1 MTSAATPDVA
11 IATQDVAIATQDVA
25 PSIPLPAPS
34 GEPIRGAVSPSA
46 PASSDAAPAAT
57 GGAGGLAGGGGVPA
71 LPDDVP
77 DHVLV
82 AQLVGARLATE
93 ADFARVNKAR
103 MLAHR
108 LAGLLAIPDGQRG
121 RREMA
126 RKIAAEFGFKTFQ
139 HVYRLLDLYKKG
151 GLMALARLGQ
161 RRDRGQARVLVSAG
175 FEAWADS
182 HPALGEPQALA
193 EKMLQ
198 LTRAAWVGGAAGA
211 TQAWLKATAA
221 LAKELMDAG
230 HPREAAAELLS
241 LPCPRRFVEAEGK
254 KFRVAG
260 VARRDGKRAYDHHMT
275 PVQRTAAGL
284 MPGDLVCGDISPLD
298 IPVAR
303 PDGSVAY
310 ARMIAWHD
318 VATNWLHVDLVRL
331 DKGEGIR
338 REHVAASFCRMCE
351 TAPFGAPRHLYLD
364 NGSEYKWEELIQAWV
379 QVAMLTKHAFRVDEA
394 GLLPEQARV
403 TRSIPFH
410 PRGKRIEGRFGNLH
424 QHLAWWLGYVGGNRM
439 AKKITTLGKG
449 VEVSDFSLVEE
460 WLKLTLDDYH
470 ATPQQSKHM
479 KGLSPMQALERA
491 RAAGWKKAVIE
502 REILMLAFADREQRR
517 INRGAINYMGRTW
530 FHDELMAIEGR
541 VEVAYPRIASPE
553 YECLIVL
560 DLKGQPICIA
570 QPQESYGMLDQAGAK
585 EAARRRK
592 AFRLLVADREKE
604 AGGALDG
611 AALAGVRAKALGLE
625 ETLSAIDAEAIRI
638 EPSPEA
644 AALRRKY
651 LEAVDARLKEQ
662 ARRAAER
669 AAAENLIR
677 WAEEDEDTK
686 AARAMGF

>member
-1 MTSAATPDVA
+1 LTPP
-11 IATQDVAIATQDVA
+11 A
-25 PSIPLPAPS
+25 PGGEPIQAGVRPLPAHTS
-34 GEPIRGAVSPSA
+34 
-46 PASSDAAPAAT
+46 PAAT
-57 GGAGGLAGGGGVPA
+57 GAGGLSPGGGVPA

-121 RREMA
+121 RREVA
-126 RKIAAEFGFKTFQ
+126 KKIAAEFGFKSFQ

-161 RRDRGQARVLVSAG
+161 RKDRGQARVLVSVA
-175 FEAWADS
+175 FESWAAS
-182 HPALGEPQALA
+182 HPELGEPAALA

-198 LTRAAWVGGAAGA
+198 LTRAAWVGGASGA

-230 HPREAAAELLS
+230 HAREAAAALLS
-241 LPCPRRFVEAEGK
+241 LPCPRRFVEAEGR

-260 VARRDGKRAYDHHMT
+260 LAKRDGKAVYDRHLA
-275 PVQRTAAGL
+275 PVPRTAAGL
-284 MPGDLVCGDISPLD
+284 MPGDVVCGDISPLD

-303 PDGSVAY
+303 KDGSVAY

-318 VATNWLHVDLVRL
+318 VATNWLHVDVVLL

-379 QVAMLTKHAFRVDEA
+379 QVAMLTKHALRVDLNE
-394 GLLPEQARV
+394 LLPEQARV

-424 QHLAWWLGYVGGNRM
+424 QHLAWWFGYVGGNRM
-439 AKKITTLGKG
+439 AKKITTMGKG
-449 VEVSDFSLVEE
+449 VEVSDFALVQE
-460 WLKLTLDDYH
+460 WLQLTLEDYH
-470 ATPQQSKHM
+470 TTPQQAEHM
-479 KGLSPMQALERA
+479 KGLSPMQKLEQA
-491 RAAGWKKAVIE
+491 REAGWKKAVIE
-502 REILMLAFADREQRR
+502 REILMLAFADREMRKVDR
-517 INRGAINYMGRTW
+517 GCINWMGRTW
-530 FHDELMAIEGR
+530 FHDELMTIDGR
-541 VEVAYPRIASPE
+541 VEVAWPRIAAPE
-553 YECLIVL
+553 YEGLIVL
-560 DLKGQPICIA
+560 DPRTQRVICVA
-570 QPQESYGMLDQAGAK
+570 QPQVPVGLLDQAGAK

-592 AFRLLVADREKE
+592 AFRLLVADRERE

-611 AALAGVRAKALGLE
+611 AALAGVRAKALGLD
-625 ETLSAIDAEAIRI
+625 ETLAAVEAEAVRI

-644 AALRRKY
+644 QQLRQKY
-651 LEAVDARLKEQ
+651 LEAVEARLKETT
-662 ARRAAER
+662 RRAAER

>member
-1 MTSAATPDVA
+1 M
-11 IATQDVAIATQDVA
+11 
-25 PSIPLPAPS
+25 
-34 GEPIRGAVSPSA
+34 
-46 PASSDAAPAAT
+46 
-57 GGAGGLAGGGGVPA
+57 GGVPA

-108 LAGLLAIPDGQRG
+108 LAGLLAVPDGQRG
-121 RREMA
+121 RREVA
-126 RKIAAEFGFKTFQ
+126 KRIAAEFGFKSFQ

-161 RRDRGQARVLVSAG
+161 RKDRGQARVLVSVA
-175 FEAWADS
+175 FESWAAS
-182 HPALGEPQALA
+182 HPELGEPAALA

-198 LTRAAWVGGAAGA
+198 LTRAAWVGGASGA

-230 HPREAAAELLS
+230 HAREAAAALLS
-241 LPCPRRFVEAEGK
+241 LPCPRRFVEAEGR

-260 VARRDGKRAYDHHMT
+260 LAKRDGKAVYDRHLA
-275 PVQRTAAGL
+275 PVPRTAAGL
-284 MPGDLVCGDISPLD
+284 MPGDVVCGDISPLD

-303 PDGSVAY
+303 KDGSVAY

-318 VATNWLHVDLVRL
+318 VATNWLHVDLVLL
-331 DKGEGIR
+331 DKGEGVR

-379 QVAMLTKHAFRVDEA
+379 QVAMLTKHALRVDLNE
-394 GLLPEQARV
+394 LLPEQARV

-424 QHLAWWLGYVGGNRM
+424 QHLAWWFGYVGGNRM
-439 AKKITTLGKG
+439 AKKITTMGKG
-449 VEVSDFSLVEE
+449 VEVSDFALVQE
-460 WLKLTLDDYH
+460 WLQLTLEDYH
-470 ATPQQSKHM
+470 TTPQQAEHM
-479 KGLSPMQALERA
+479 KGLSPMQKLEQA
-491 RAAGWKKAVIE
+491 REAGWKKAVIE
-502 REILMLAFADREQRR
+502 REILMLAFADREMRKVDR
-517 INRGAINYMGRTW
+517 GCINWMGRTW
-530 FHDELMAIEGR
+530 FHDELMTIDGR
-541 VEVAYPRIASPE
+541 VEVAWPRIAAPE
-553 YECLIVL
+553 YEGLIVL
-560 DLKGQPICIA
+560 DPRTQRVICVA
-570 QPQESYGMLDQAGAK
+570 QPQVPVGLLDQAGAK

-592 AFRLLVADREKE
+592 AFRLLVADRERE

-611 AALAGVRAKALGLE
+611 AALAGVRAKALGLD
-625 ETLSAIDAEAIRI
+625 ETLAAVEAEAVRI

-644 AALRRKY
+644 QQLRQKY
-651 LEAVDARLKEQ
+651 LEAVEARLKETT
-662 ARRAAER
+662 RRAAER
-669 AAAENLIR
+669 AAAESLIR